1 LEGKPNFW
9 KVKMPKRVAPLNAM
23 QVEKIKPGEELIDG
37 DVPGL
42 RVTRTAAG
50 LSWGLSVRVKG
61 ARRWIRVGV
70 GIGLAEARRRA
81 ERLRQDIADGKDPAA
96 EHAAGKQRQRDA
108 VKGLGTLRG
117 VTAAYFE
124 HRPELRSA
132 ATQRKALM
140 PVFKDYLDK
149 PALDLTPPLAQLA
162 VDKWARTRSA
172 TLASR
177 AVTYFKPLAK
187 WAARRNLM
195 TGGFGELERPAQAAK
210 KQLVLSQADV
220 GKLLRS
226 LGGSSR
232 GVAVR
237 VMLLTGARCNEVCE
251 AVWSEFDLDRRV
263 WTLPGSRRKNPKPG
277 RLMPNHV
284 MPLPAGLV
292 ALLRTI
298 APGEPNKLAFPGARG
313 AVIGNWS
320 KWTREMKA
328 RLGLDVTPHAFRRTF
343 KTTLGEVGAPPYVGS
358 AALGHAPGGAT
369 ASAYDKA
376 TYFAERVEYVDR
388 LADRLDALE
397 AGSNVV
403 PLPRRA

>member
-1 LEGKPNFW
+1 
-9 KVKMPKRVAPLNAM
+9 MPKRVPPLNAM
-23 QVEKIKPGEELIDG
+23 QVERIKSGEELIDG
-37 DVPGL
+37 AVPGL

-50 LSWGLSVRVKG
+50 LSWGLNVRVKG

-81 ERLRQDIADGKDPAA
+81 ERLRQDIADGRDPAE
-96 EHAAGKQRQRDA
+96 EHAAKKQRQKDA
-108 VKGLGTLRG
+108 VKGLGTLRD
-117 VTAAYFE
+117 VVDAYFE

-140 PVFKDYLDK
+140 PVFKDWLDK

-187 WAARRNLM
+187 WAARRGLM
-195 TGGFGELERPAQAAK
+195 KNGFGELERPAQAAK
-210 KQLVLSQADV
+210 KQLVLSQPDV
-220 GKLLRS
+220 GALLRS
-226 LGGSSR
+226 LGGTTR
-232 GVAVR
+232 DVAIR
-237 VMLLTGARCNEVCE
+237 LMLLTGARCNEACK
-251 AVWSEFDLDRRV
+251 AVWSEFDLDRGM

-277 RLMPNHV
+277 RLLPDHV

-292 ALLRTI
+292 ALLRTKG
-298 APGEPNKLAFPGARG
+298 PGEPDELAFPGGRG
-313 AVIGNWS
+313 AVIGNWP

-328 RLGLDVTPHAFRRTF
+328 RLGIEVTPHGLRRTF
-343 KTTLGEVGAPPYVGS
+343 KTMLGEVGAPPYVGT
-358 AALGHAPGGAT
+358 AALGHAPGDAT
-369 ASAYDKA
+369 TSAYDKA
-376 TYFAERVEYVDR
+376 TYFAERVEYVGR

-397 AGSNVV
+397 AGSNIV

>member
-1 LEGKPNFW
+1 
-9 KVKMPKRVAPLNAM
+9 MPKRVPPLNAM
-23 QVEKIKPGEELIDG
+23 QVERIRQGEELIDG
-37 DVPGL
+37 GVPGL
-42 RVTRTAAG
+42 RVTGTAAG
-50 LSWGLSVRVKG
+50 PSWGLSVRVKG
-61 ARRWIRVGV
+61 RRPTIQVGV

-81 ERLRQDIADGKDPAA
+81 KRLRQEIADGRDPA
-96 EHAAGKQRQRDA
+96 EERAAAKQRQKDA

-132 ATQRKALM
+132 ATQRKALL
-140 PVFKDYLDK
+140 PVFKDWLDK
-149 PALDLTPPLAQLA
+149 PALDLTPALAQLA

-187 WAARRNLM
+187 WAVRRGLM
-195 TGGFGELERPAQAAK
+195 RSGFGELERPAQAAK
-210 KQLVLSQADV
+210 KQLVLSQPDV
-220 GKLLRS
+220 GEFLRS

-232 GVAVR
+232 DIAIR
-237 VMLLTGARCNEVCE
+237 VMLLTGARCNEVCQ
-251 AVWSEFDLDRRV
+251 AAWHEFDLDQAL
-263 WTLPGSRRKNPKPG
+263 WTLPGRRRKNVKPG
-277 RLMPNHV
+277 RLMPDHV

-292 ALLRTI
+292 ARLRAI
-298 APGEPNKLAFPGARG
+298 GPGEADSLAFPGTRG
-313 AVIGNWS
+313 AVIGNWP
-320 KWTREMKA
+320 KWTREIKTLHGIVA
-328 RLGLDVTPHAFRRTF
+328 TPHAFRRTF
-343 KTTLGEVGAPPYVGS
+343 KTMLGEIGAPPYVGS
-358 AALGHAPGGAT
+358 AALGHAPGDAT

-376 TYFAERVEYVDR
+376 THFAERVEYVGR

>member
-1 LEGKPNFW
+1 
-9 KVKMPKRVAPLNAM
+9 MSKRVAPLNAM
-23 QVEKIKPGEELIDG
+23 QVERIKPGEELIDG
-37 DVPGL
+37 SVPGL

-81 ERLRQDIADGKDPAA
+81 ERLRQDIGDGRDPAE
-96 EHAAGKQRQRDA
+96 EHASEKQRRRDA
-108 VKGLGTLRG
+108 AKGMGTLRG
-117 VTAAYFE
+117 VIGAYFE
-124 HRPELRSA
+124 HRSELRSA

-140 PVFKDYLDK
+140 AVFNDCLDK
-149 PALDLTPPLAQLA
+149 PALDLTLPLAQLA

-187 WAARRNLM
+187 WAAKRGWMN
-195 TGGFGELERPAQAAK
+195 GGFRELERPAQAAK
-210 KQLVLSQADV
+210 KQLILSQADV
-220 GKLLRS
+220 GGLLRS

-232 GVAVR
+232 DVAIR

-251 AVWSEFDLDRRV
+251 AAWSEFDLDRGV

-277 RLMPNHV
+277 RLLPDHV

-298 APGEPNKLAFPGARG
+298 GPGDPDKLAFPGPRG
-313 AVIGNWS
+313 AVIGNWP
-320 KWTREMKA
+320 KWTRQMKA
-328 RLGLDVTPHAFRRTF
+328 KLRIDVTPHAFRRSF
-343 KTTLGEVGAPPYVGS
+343 KTMLGEVGAPPYVGS
-358 AALGHAPGGAT
+358 AALGHAPGDAT

-376 TYFAERVEYVDR
+376 TYFTERVEYVGR

-397 AGSNVV
+397 ASSNVV

>member
-1 LEGKPNFW
+1 
-9 KVKMPKRVAPLNAM
+9 MPKRVAPLNAM

-37 DVPGL
+37 GVPGL
-42 RVTRTAAG
+42 RVARTAAG

-81 ERLRQDIADGKDPAA
+81 ERLRQDIADGKDPAS
-96 EHAAGKQRQRDA
+96 EHAAAKQRQKDA
-108 VKGLGTLRG
+108 VKGLGTLRD
-117 VTAAYFE
+117 VVDTYFD

-140 PVFKDYLDK
+140 PVFKDWLGK

-187 WAARRNLM
+187 WAARRGLM
-195 TGGFGELERPAQAAK
+195 KNGFGELERPAQAAK
-210 KQLVLSQADV
+210 KQLVLSQSDV

-226 LGGSSR
+226 LGRASR
-232 GVAVR
+232 DVAIR
-237 VMLLTGARCNEVCE
+237 LMLLTGARCNEACE
-251 AVWSEFDLDRRV
+251 SVWSEFDLDRSV
-263 WTLPGSRRKNPKPG
+263 WVLPGQRRKNPKPG
-277 RLMPNHV
+277 RLLPDHV

-292 ALLRTI
+292 ALLRTMG
-298 APGEPNKLAFPGARG
+298 PGEPDKLALPGARG
-313 AVIGNWS
+313 AVIGAWP

-328 RLGLDVTPHAFRRTF
+328 RLGIDVTPHALRRSF
-343 KTTLGEVGAPPYVGS
+343 KTLLTELGAPPYVGS
-358 AALGHAPGGAT
+358 AALGHAPGDAT

-376 TYFAERVEYVDR
+376 TYFAERVEYVCR
-388 LADRLDALE
+388 LADRLAALE
-397 AGSNVV
+397 AGRNVI